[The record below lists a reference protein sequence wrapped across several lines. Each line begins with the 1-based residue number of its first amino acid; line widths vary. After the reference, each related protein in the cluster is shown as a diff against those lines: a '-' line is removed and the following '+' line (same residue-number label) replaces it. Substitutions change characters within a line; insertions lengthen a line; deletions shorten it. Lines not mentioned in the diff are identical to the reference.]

1 MNVNYMGVVHTL
13 KATMPILVKQKSGYI
28 MVTNSIAGFAG
39 KLKLQGAIGR
49 RVLQAALGV

>member
-39 KLKLQGAIGR
+39 ELKLQ
-49 RVLQAALGV
+49 LAADGQTMKAATS